1 MGSVKHFV
9 LVGLVIDCPTL
20 LSVIE
25 FIYRRVQVNCT
36 VYRIRNGEV
45 RLKTSEESLNVSKGL
60 FSIRFE
66 NFIDAAI

>member
-25 FIYRRVQVNCT
+25 FIYRRVQVDCT
-36 VYRIRNGEV
+36 VDRIRDGEV

-66 NFIDAAI
+66 NFIDAAL